1 MSGIFCQFYRPNKNI
16 INLATSGRTMFFEFA
31 SEDSV
36 RDIVRK
42 TRRKKNKQVM
52 YLDIS

>member
-1 MSGIFCQFYRPNKNI
+1 
-16 INLATSGRTMFFEFA
+16 MFFEFA

-42 TRRKKNKQVM
+42 TRKKKQTSYVFGH
-52 YLDIS
+52 YLMHIVFLSDNRIFMK

>member
-1 MSGIFCQFYRPNKNI
+1 MSGIFCQFYRPKNI

-42 TRRKKNKQVM
+42 TRKKKKQVM

>member
-1 MSGIFCQFYRPNKNI
+1 
-16 INLATSGRTMFFEFA
+16 MFFEFA

-42 TRRKKNKQVM
+42 TRKKQTSYVFGH
-52 YLDIS
+52 YLMHIVFLSDNRIFMK